1 LNTPRNIALITST
14 IAPAANTFLLRHS
27 DPEQR
32 LREYQQAFAFYCQ
45 QVATGVFDALIYAD
59 NSDYPLDSL
68 VHIAHSHGVQDKTE
82 FVSWRANDSP
92 DNSRFFLELKLIN
105 EALTRS
111 QLLQQHPDAFLWKIT
126 GRYRIANIGHIVRKK
141 PAEATALYVNSRSR
155 PHHFVDFYLAGFSV
169 RAYHELIAIDLQLH
183 SSKQDDGERIL
194 YRRLHDHGP
203 ARQDISVRFNV
214 VPRIYGIRG
223 YDGQSYNNWRHTTKY
238 YARVVANLL
247 FPHWWI

>member
-1 LNTPRNIALITST
+1 MNTPRNIALITST

-32 LREYQQAFAFYCQ
+32 LRDYQQAFAFYCQ
-45 QVATGVFDALIYAD
+45 QVAAGVFDALIYAD
-59 NSDYPLDSL
+59 NSGYPLDSL

-105 EALTRS
+105 EVLTRS

-155 PHHFVDFYLAGFSV
+155 PHRFVDFYLAGFSQQ
-169 RAYHELIAIDLQLH
+169 AYRETIAVDLPLH
-183 SSKQDDGERIL
+183 ATKQDDGERIL
-194 YRRLHDHGP
+194 YRRLHENGP
-203 ARQDISVRFNV
+203 PNTAVVARFNV
-214 VPRIYGIRG
+214 VPRVYGIRG
-223 YDGQSYNNWRHTTKY
+223 YDGQSYGNWRHSAKY
-238 YARVVANLL
+238 YARVIANFL